1 MTTTVVPLNEGKY
14 TVVYLSSK
22 GVNETY
28 CLLFRSPLSVRP
40 SLSLVEKGVVLFVKS
55 SVSQDFRGTF
65 LMRDLATLRISII
78 NRHQHYFA
86 QHSSMY
92 HVVTYGSES

>member
-65 LMRDLATLRISII
+65 LMRDLATL
-78 NRHQHYFA
+78 YL
-86 QHSSMY
+86 
-92 HVVTYGSES
+92 

>member
-1 MTTTVVPLNEGKY
+1 MTTVVPLNEGKY

-55 SVSQDFRGTF
+55 SVRQDFRGTF
-65 LMRDLATLRISII
+65 LVRDLATL
-78 NRHQHYFA
+78 YL
-86 QHSSMY
+86 
-92 HVVTYGSES
+92 